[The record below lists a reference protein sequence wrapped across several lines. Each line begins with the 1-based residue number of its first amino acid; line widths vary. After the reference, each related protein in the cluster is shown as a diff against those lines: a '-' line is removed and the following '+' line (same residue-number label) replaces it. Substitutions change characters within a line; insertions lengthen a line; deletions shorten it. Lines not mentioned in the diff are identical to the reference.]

1 MPLFGVIKEV
11 APTAQAANDTVLGVN
26 EFQSKYFGGNALY
39 LDEEKAFYSFLGNK
53 NIFTLGG
60 LGKALWRPR
69 TAYREFK
76 ELGERHK
83 AKGVEGNMVGDGLKL
98 GGVFVFAPAAAD
110 GGDADDA
117 SPVYTYLEIA
127 GSVPPVDEIQA
138 AVDALVAPAAAA
150 A

>member
-1 MPLFGVIKEV
+1 MHRSFGISSWRNEG
-11 APTAQAANDTVLGVN
+11 PTASSVAA
-26 EFQSKYFGGNALY
+26 
-39 LDEEKAFYSFLGNK
+39 
-53 NIFTLGG
+53 TLPRPHSHSCE
-60 LGKALWRPR
+60 ALWRPR

-127 GSVPPVDEIQA
+127 GSVPPVGEIQA